1 MLAVQKTMIQD
12 KDCFELYGYDLML
25 DSELNTWLI
34 EVNASPA
41 LTASNEDDY
50 ALKFGMLDDMV
61 DIIDIEG
68 KRSGDEKRV
77 GGFDLIWQNG
87 PVEPTIPGRPFD
99 EKKAKEAARRS
110 SSSVRMSRTSS
121 AVGMAHQM
129 NCVTPFSFLGC
140 VIERDGKVDPRKP
153 PPKTRRR

>member
-12 KDCFELYGYDLML
+12 KHCFELYGYDLML

-87 PVEPTIPGRPFD
+87 PVEPTILAGHLTKR
-99 EKKAKEAARRS
+99 K
-110 SSSVRMSRTSS
+110 
-121 AVGMAHQM
+121 
-129 NCVTPFSFLGC
+129 
-140 VIERDGKVDPRKP
+140 PRKQQGVAHLVSECQGQARP
-153 PPKTRRR
+153 LGWLIK

>member
-1 MLAVQKTMIQD
+1 MYSFLRPFTNNLIIDHLQQVRTLLAVQKTMIQD
-12 KDCFELYGYDLML
+12 KHCFELYGYDLML

-87 PVEPTIPGRPFD
+87 PVEPTIPGSHLTKR
-99 EKKAKEAARRS
+99 K
-110 SSSVRMSRTSS
+110 
-121 AVGMAHQM
+121 
-129 NCVTPFSFLGC
+129 
-140 VIERDGKVDPRKP
+140 PRKRQGVAHLVSECQGQARP
-153 PPKTRRR
+153 LGWLIK